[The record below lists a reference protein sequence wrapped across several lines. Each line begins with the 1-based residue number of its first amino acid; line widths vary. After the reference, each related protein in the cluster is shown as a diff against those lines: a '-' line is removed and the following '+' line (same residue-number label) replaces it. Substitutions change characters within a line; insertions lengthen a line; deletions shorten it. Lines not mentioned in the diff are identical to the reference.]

1 MLSIIIGAVIVIVA
15 ITMAVVALCKTPKNL
30 RAFYAKFYWAIT
42 SIAIVAG
49 LTIILSGIL
58 PIITEVLQ

>member
-1 MLSIIIGAVIVIVA
+1 MIAVVA

-30 RAFYAKFYWAIT
+30 RGFYAKFYWAIA

-49 LTIILSGIL
+49 LTIIASELL
-58 PIITEVLQ
+58 PMLTEMLQ